1 VGHGDV
7 VCALDKEWGAAAA
20 AVDGG
25 QGWRRESGD
34 RLSSGRRVA
43 VEKESLRTLSRSESS
58 CWACL
63 KAQRGTT
70 RASWSWQRQRGARLL
85 GWRRRNVGRSRGG
98 QREAGK
104 AAGKAGRARGSV
116 QCGAEVAGAL
126 HMAGQSGGG
135 TSSRQQRRKREG
147 RRRGTEMEIAKN
159 TRTPM

>member
-1 VGHGDV
+1 VGRGDV
-7 VCALDKEWGAAAA
+7 VCALDREWGAAPA

-43 VEKESLRTLSRSESS
+43 VEKESLRALSRSGSS

-70 RASWSWQRQRGARLL
+70 CASWSWQCRRGARLL
-85 GWRRRNVGRSRGG
+85 GRRRRNVGRSKGG

-116 QCGAEVAGAL
+116 QCGAEAAGAL
-126 HMAGQSGGG
+126 HMASQSSGGASG
-135 TSSRQQRRKREG
+135 REQRRKWEG
-147 RRRGTEMEIAKN
+147 RRRGTEMEIPKN
-159 TRTPM
+159 TRTPL